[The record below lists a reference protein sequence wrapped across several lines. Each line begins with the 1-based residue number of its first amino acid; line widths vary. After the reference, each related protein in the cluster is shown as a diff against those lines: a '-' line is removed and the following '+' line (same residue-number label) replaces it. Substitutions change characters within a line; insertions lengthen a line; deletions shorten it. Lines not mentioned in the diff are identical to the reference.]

1 MKFSDAE
8 ILPAVVVDNKDP
20 QNIGRIKVAIPGK
33 RDTASICVQNL
44 PWVMPLTQS
53 GYQSFSKQTNGSK
66 VWVINNKANL
76 HEYWYIPMFDMN
88 ANTASDVDVD
98 SETDV
103 LLSRPTGTGDAKVKY
118 NSDTGLEM
126 SINDSGIGVKKNGD
140 IAIQGKQSGIEV
152 KEKVIIGSTGDTE
165 PVILSN
171 KFQAEMDK
179 IVDAINDQVKVISN
193 VPYANALIPLLNQ
206 IKDIFSGISAAS
218 KSENTEMN

>member
-1 MKFSDAE
+1 
-8 ILPAVVVDNKDP
+8 
-20 QNIGRIKVAIPGK
+20 
-33 RDTASICVQNL
+33 
-44 PWVMPLTQS
+44 MPLTQS

-193 VPYANALIPLLNQ
+193 VPYANVLIPLLNQ

-218 KSENTEMN
+218 KSDNTEMN